1 MRRNTSWMVVAVALC
16 AAAPVHGQAVSDRA
30 LAVAEQRRDKAP
42 GSAEAQRRVGIAYYK
57 LSRHADAAAAL
68 SRATT
73 LDPRDGLAALYLGL
87 TAEATNDLPAA
98 RSAYTRY
105 LAMGKTRKTR
115 ALVQDRLAAVERL
128 ELQAS
133 AQAAVARE
141 QELGQTIGPKTTIA
155 VMPLRFVGADASL
168 RPLERGMVDLM
179 ITDFAKVKALTVL
192 ERERVQVLMDEMKLS
207 ESGRVE
213 AATAVRS
220 GRMLTAG
227 SVVQG
232 AITQVGTDRLQ
243 VAAAVV
249 SVATSE
255 ASGTANA
262 ENSLERLFDL
272 EKEIV
277 FGVIERLGIT
287 LTPAERQSIEQRP
300 TRSVQAFLAY
310 SRGLEASD
318 AGRLDEA
325 RSFFDNARSID
336 PGFGAALSAAQ
347 GAQAAQAGSALSSP
361 TIEASL
367 VGSAEGKVV
376 EAATTGAV
384 VINSDLLG
392 STLQQALADVN
403 PSGADLIGG
412 QTGASGRDGSTQT
425 TGVDQPSTRAGTVT
439 IKIQRPGGL

>member
-1 MRRNTSWMVVAVALC
+1 MRRTTSWMVMAVALC
-16 AAAPVHGQAVSDRA
+16 AAAPIQGQVSDRA

-42 GSAEAQRRVGIAYYK
+42 SSAEAQRRVGIAYYK
-57 LSRHADAAAAL
+57 LSRYADAAAAL
-68 SRATT
+68 TRATS
-73 LDPRDGLAALYLGL
+73 LDPRDGLAALYLGM
-87 TAEATNDLPAA
+87 TAEATNDLAAA

-105 LAMGKTRKTR
+105 LATGKTRKTR
-115 ALVQDRLAAVERL
+115 TMVQDRLAAVERL
-128 ELQAS
+128 ELQA
-133 AQAAVARE
+133 AAKAAVARE
-141 QELGQTIGPKTTIA
+141 QGMGATIGPKTTIA
-155 VMPLRFVGADASL
+155 VMPLRFVGADTSL

-232 AITQVGTDRLQ
+232 AITQTGSDRLQ
-243 VAAAVV
+243 IAASVV

-255 ASGTANA
+255 ATGTANA

-277 FGVIERLGIT
+277 FGVIDRLGIT
-287 LTPAERQSIEQRP
+287 LTAAERRSIEQRP
-300 TRSVQAFLAY
+300 TRSVQAFIAY

-325 RSFFDNARSID
+325 RNFFDNARSID
-336 PGFGAALSAAQ
+336 PGFGAAAAAAQ
-347 GAQAAQAGSALSSP
+347 GAQSALVGSSVTSP

-367 VGSAEGKVV
+367 VGSTEGKVV
-376 EAATTGAV
+376 EATLSGAV

-403 PSGADLIGG
+403 PSGADMIGG
-412 QTGASGRDGSTQT
+412 QTGSSGRDPSTQT

-439 IKIQRPGGL
+439 IVIRRPGGL

>member
-1 MRRNTSWMVVAVALC
+1 MRRTTNWMVVAAALC
-16 AAAPVHGQAVSDRA
+16 AAAPVQGQVTDRA
-30 LAVAEQRRDKAP
+30 LAVAEQGRDKAP
-42 GSAEAQRRVGIAYYK
+42 NSAEAQRRVGIAYYK
-57 LSRHADAAAAL
+57 AARYDDARTAL
-68 SRATT
+68 SRATS

-87 TAEATNDLPAA
+87 TAEAVNDLGAA
-98 RSAYTRY
+98 RRAYTSY
-105 LAMGKTRKTR
+105 LATGKTRKTR
-115 ALVQDRLAAVERL
+115 TLVQDRLAAVERL
-128 ELQAS
+128 ELQA
-133 AQAAVARE
+133 AAKAAVARE
-141 QELGQTIGPKTTIA
+141 QELGNTVGPKTTIA
-155 VMPLRFVGADASL
+155 VMPLRFVGADTTL

-179 ITDFAKVKALTVL
+179 VTDFAKVKALTVL
-192 ERERVQVLMDEMKLS
+192 ERERVQVLMDEIKLS

-213 AATAVRS
+213 AASAVRS
-220 GRMLTAG
+220 GRLLTAG

-232 AITQVGTDRLQ
+232 AITQTGSDRLQ
-243 VAAAVV
+243 VAASVV

-255 ASGTANA
+255 ATGTANA

-277 FGVIERLGIT
+277 LGVIERLGIT
-287 LTPAERQSIEQRP
+287 LSPAEREAIQQRP

-310 SRGLEASD
+310 SRGLVASD

-325 RSFFDNARSID
+325 RNFFDNARALD
-336 PGFGAALSAAQ
+336 PGFGAAAAAAQ
-347 GAQAAQAGSALSSP
+347 SARSTQVGATVTTP

-367 VGSAEGKVV
+367 AGGSEGKTV

-403 PSGADLIGG
+403 PSGADLIGV
-412 QTGASGRDGSTQT
+412 QTGTSTRDASTQT

-439 IKIQRPGGL
+439 IIIRRPGGL